1 MIKRIVGF
9 LLCLM
14 LLLPAHSALAAM
26 QSGTD
31 VQLVVRGELVQL
43 DATTGYICRNGAAL
57 YVPVEALARAL
68 GYSVKRSDDG
78 TAIAVTT
85 PEGNVAVASG
95 YRYIY
100 VDGEKRQLK
109 SRTVM
114 YNGHLMADY
123 RILEAMDADVALYKL
138 TEEMQLLG
146 YTGPTMVVNL
156 DGESVA
162 APSLTGDSFAANL
175 EAAKT
180 ADQIVAVQYVEGSAA
195 TLTYHE
201 KVDGVWRQVLSCD
214 AIVGANGI
222 GKTVEDDK
230 KTPRG
235 TYDLTMAFGILSDPG
250 TALPYTKLTQ
260 YDYWCCTI
268 DSPYYNQLVNT
279 RSIDYT
285 PTAAD
290 EQLKSAKGY
299 YNYAIVLNYNAD
311 CVPGKGS
318 AIFLHCSGSR
328 ESTAGCIAIP
338 EKTLKALLQSLKP
351 GAKIV
356 IF

>member
-9 LLCLM
+9 ILCLM

-31 VQLVVRGELVQL
+31 VQLVVRGELVPL
-43 DATTGYICRNGAAL
+43 DATTGYICRNGTAL
-57 YVPVEALARAL
+57 YIPVEAVARSL
-68 GYSVKRSDDG
+68 GYSMKRSDDG
-78 TAIAVTT
+78 TAVAITT
-85 PEGNVAVASG
+85 PAGNVAVASG

-100 VDGEKRQLK
+100 VDGKKQSLK
-109 SRTVM
+109 AKTVM

-123 RILEAMDADVALYKL
+123 HILESLDADVALYKL
-138 TEEMQLLG
+138 TKELQLLG
-146 YTGPTMVVNL
+146 YTGPTMVVNR

-180 ADQIVAVQYVEGSAA
+180 ADQIVAVQYSEGSAA

-201 KVDGVWRQVLSCD
+201 KVDGVWQQVLSCD

-250 TALPYTKLTQ
+250 TELPYTKLTQ

-279 RSIDYT
+279 RAIDYA
-285 PTAAD
+285 PTATD

-338 EKTLKALLQSLKP
+338 
-351 GAKIV
+351 
-356 IF
+356 